1 MPDQQ
6 APGAPEP
13 DLPPVHIPS
22 GPRRG
27 WGTIGFALIVAGL
40 AGLLFHANQ
49 DMSVL
54 RSHLGQISL
63 GLIAVG
69 LVMLLV
75 SALVRA
81 RRR

>member
-6 APGAPEP
+6 APGATEP
-13 DLPPVHIPS
+13 DLPPVHTPS

-27 WGTIGFALIVAGL
+27 WGTVGFGLIVIGL

-49 DMSVL
+49 EMSVL

-63 GLIAVG
+63 GLIAFGFALVLMG
-69 LVMLLV
+69 LV
-75 SALVRA
+75 
-81 RRR
+81 RRSMRR